1 MRWPRNKLFVTLDR
15 LIFVVERGKLYLVTN
30 EHFPNPARTFRFEQ
44 SISAELLDAGVAVA
58 HLPDVTFRHVGAGQS
73 AYEANGM
80 RRPWD

>member
-1 MRWPRNKLFVTLDR
+1 M
-15 LIFVVERGKLYLVTN
+15 
-30 EHFPNPARTFRFEQ
+30 
-44 SISAELLDAGVAVA
+44 ELWGAGIAVA